1 MRHYTTLYKT
11 IQQYI
16 KLYNTIQCMLYKTIQ
31 HYIRLYDTKRHY
43 ATLYNSIQDYTTLR
57 HDTMQRYTRL

>member
-16 KLYNTIQCMLYKTIQ
+16 KLYNTYYTMLYKTIQ
-31 HYIRLYDTKRHY
+31 HYILRIYDTKRHY
-43 ATLYNSIQDYTTLR
+43 ATLYNSIQDYTTL
-57 HDTMQRYTRL
+57 